1 MLGMID
7 RIGPQQAKRDMASGA
22 LLVCAYDDDEKCR
35 QFQLDRSV
43 PFSQIKR
50 MENTIP
56 KGQEI
61 IFYCA

>member
-1 MLGMID
+1 MFGTID
-7 RIGPQQAKRDMASGA
+7 RIAPQQAKREMASGA
-22 LLVCAYDDDEKCR
+22 LFVCAYDDDEKCR
-35 QFQLDRSV
+35 QYHLEGSV

-56 KGQEI
+56 KDREI